1 MDAEGISG
9 IYQLGQVM
17 PGHPEYEFA
26 RRMMASDINAAAR
39 GAFNAGADEVIV
51 NDAHNAGNNLLIDQL
66 DPRIVLISG
75 NLRPLSMAEG
85 IEQGA
90 DAALLVG
97 YHRRKGAKGC
107 ISHSYAY
114 GSMVE
119 MKLNGR
125 LIGEH
130 DLIGHCIGCFGTPV
144 IFLSGDD
151 LTAADARESVPGI
164 YTVETKRCINNGAA
178 MCYHPQRNAKLI
190 EARVEVAVRNYKKD
204 GIRPMRVEG
213 RVELDV
219 RYSAE
224 LQAARAAWA
233 QNTER
238 LDENTVRYAADDY
251 MSVYKAFQVGTALAS
266 AFRDDADLYR

>member
-17 PGHPEYEFA
+17 PGHSEYEFA
-26 RRMMASDINAAAR
+26 RRMMANDVNAAAR
-39 GAFNAGADEVIV
+39 GAFNAGADEVII
-51 NDAHNAGNNLLIDQL
+51 NDAHNAGNNLAIEQL
-66 DPRIVLISG
+66 DPRVTLISG
-75 NLRPLSMAEG
+75 NLRPLAMAEG

-90 DAALLVG
+90 DAALLIG

-119 MKLNGR
+119 MKLNGK
-125 LIGEH
+125 LISEH
-130 DLIGHCIGCFGTPV
+130 DLIGYCIGSFGTPV

-151 LTAADARESVPGI
+151 LTVADARESIPGI
-164 YTVETKRCINNGAA
+164 YTVETKRCINNCAA
-178 MCYHPQRNAKLI
+178 ICYHPQRNAKLI
-190 EARVEVAVRNYKKD
+190 EMCVTEAVRNFQKD
-204 GIRPMRVEG
+204 GIRPMRVDG

-224 LQAARAAWA
+224 IQAARAMWA
-233 QNTER
+233 QNTVQ